1 MKKILI
7 LLAVLG
13 VLTAC
18 GPASESSLFK
28 KSVDNNIQDSEQT
41 EKTDEDDVEAV
52 EDEDVDSADDEV
64 IDDKKEEN
72 DVPEKKK
79 EETETKGE
87 DKKTNTL
94 TKVKKKGSSSA
105 EGMNEIKTYS
115 GFISSEDDEDEIT
128 LYTDADEEDGEIMWD
143 DGNEFL
149 LEIKSA
155 DGEYYTLFDGRVSLG
170 YIYFDVAD
178 IDGKMYV
185 LVKNI
190 STASLDTDVFTV
202 KDGVWYETNE
212 LDLND
217 LKNSDIN
224 VFYSS
229 APGY

>member
-7 LLAVLG
+7 LLAVLS

-18 GPASESSLFK
+18 GPASESLLFK
-28 KSVDNNIQDSEQT
+28 KSEDNNVHNSEQS
-41 EKTDEDDVEAV
+41 EKTDVDDVEAG
-52 EDEDVDSADDEV
+52 EDAVADDN
-64 IDDKKEEN
+64 EEEK
-72 DVPEKKK
+72 DVPKNKE
-79 EETETKGE
+79 EETETKAD

-94 TKVKKKGSSSA
+94 TKVKKNDSTSA
-105 EGMNEIKTYS
+105 EGMNEVKNYS
-115 GFISSEDDEDEIT
+115 GFISSEDNEDEIT
-128 LYTDADEEDGEIMWD
+128 LYTDADKEDGRFMWD
-143 DGNEFL
+143 DGREFL
-149 LEIKSA
+149 LEIKNA
-155 DGEYYTLFDGRVSLG
+155 DNEYYTLFDGRVSLG

-178 IDGKMYV
+178 IDGKMYI

-202 KDGVWYETNE
+202 ENGVWYETNE

-224 VFYSS
+224 LLYSS

>member
-28 KSVDNNIQDSEQT
+28 KSEDNNVQISEQS
-41 EKTDEDDVEAV
+41 EKTDEDDVEAG
-52 EDEDVDSADDEV
+52 EDAVADDN
-64 IDDKKEEN
+64 EEEK
-72 DVPEKKK
+72 DVPKNKE
-79 EETETKGE
+79 EETETKAD
-87 DKKTNTL
+87 DKKTNIL
-94 TKVKKKGSSSA
+94 TKVKKNDSTSA
-105 EGMNEIKTYS
+105 EGMNEVKNYS
-115 GFISSEDDEDEIT
+115 GFISSEDNEDEII
-128 LYTDADEEDGEIMWD
+128 LYTDADKENGRFMWD
-143 DGNEFL
+143 DGREFL
-149 LEIKSA
+149 LEIKNA
-155 DGEYYTLFDGRVSLG
+155 DNEYYTLFDGRVSMG

-178 IDGKMYV
+178 IDGKMYI